1 MRQGKRRMR
10 SSWYLLQGR
19 HLLRSR
25 FLQSCLREGWLL
37 HKGVQVTL
45 IDVILSHRKRR
56 RAPEHAFVSL
66 QKHLNGTPIHHPQKF
81 QRVLTA
87 FTKKQHR
94 KRLANI
100 CFFAH
105 ITLILHEQI
114 KNTCMK
120 SSILG
125 LWLSGST
132 PMEDSLQHS
141 QIKYSHEAKQTKQYS
156 LWCFNV
162 FLAIPLQSLL
172 LSL

>member
-1 MRQGKRRMR
+1 MKLISGKIQTDSYKNNRNKCIY
-10 SSWYLLQGR
+10 SS
-19 HLLRSR
+19 HNR
-25 FLQSCLREGWLL
+25 F
-37 HKGVQVTL
+37 
-45 IDVILSHRKRR
+45 
-56 RAPEHAFVSL
+56 FV
-66 QKHLNGTPIHHPQKF
+66 LN
-81 QRVLTA
+81 
-87 FTKKQHR
+87 
-94 KRLANI
+94 
-100 CFFAH
+100 
-105 ITLILHEQI
+105 LHEQI

-132 PMEDSLQHS
+132 LMEDSLQHP